1 MARMTKDVGDRIDRT
16 TTVNFSFDGR
26 SFSGLAGDSIA
37 SALLANGQW
46 LVSRSFKYHRP
57 RGVLSL
63 SGDDEIGRAHV

>member
-46 LVSRSFKYHRP
+46 LVSR
-57 RGVLSL
+57 L
-63 SGDDEIGRAHV
+63 I